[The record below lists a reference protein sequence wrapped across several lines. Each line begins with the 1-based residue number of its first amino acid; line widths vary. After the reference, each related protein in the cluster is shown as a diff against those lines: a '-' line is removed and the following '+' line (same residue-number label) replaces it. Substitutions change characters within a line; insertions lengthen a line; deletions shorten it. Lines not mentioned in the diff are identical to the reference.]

1 MSDLL
6 SHVNE
11 LDSIILESILA
22 SVWSIKKKV
31 NMKFKLVTRRAVKQS
46 ITMQN
51 QCFDLLLETM
61 QQQNFVLSL
70 QHIAFFE
77 LQ

>member
-31 NMKFKLVTRRAVKQS
+31 NMKFKLVTQRAVKQS

-77 LQ
+77 LP